1 MRNPRRSAINTVV
14 FAVCCTAWL
23 AACQSTAVSPHA
35 RMGMNGGFGHADA
48 PEYKPGDTLD
58 PPHVLDLSAIQPL
71 DQLMPKLLE
80 KRVIFVG
87 ETHDRLDHHLNQ
99 LDIIRRT
106 YENSRELAI
115 GMEFFQQPF
124 QPALDDYIAGKI
136 DEKEFLRKSEY
147 FQRWRVDY
155 RYYRPIIRYAKE
167 NKIPLL
173 ALDLSEEL
181 RNKISHNEMSNL
193 SAAETAQLPKEIDRS
208 NNDYRDMLQS
218 IFAMHPNSTDFE
230 RFVETQLSRDEAM
243 AQTAATYLQQ
253 HPKARMVILAGGG
266 HMVYRFGIPSRLSRR
281 IDAPSAVVLNDSIK
295 QYDNQVADYMLLPAP
310 LSLPKEVRM
319 GVVLDT
325 SIFGQLS
332 INGFAE
338 NSPAITAGLKKG
350 DRLLSIDG
358 QPLTQMADLKI
369 ALLDKNIG
377 DKVQIKVQRA
387 GWFGAL
393 QELSFE
399 VSLY

>member
-1 MRNPRRSAINTVV
+1 MNNIHRSTTIGVLAI
-14 FAVCCTAWL
+14 CCGAWL
-23 AACQSTAVSPHA
+23 SACQTTAVSPHK
-35 RMGMNGGFGHADA
+35 RMSMNSSFGYSEA
-48 PEYKPGDTLD
+48 PEYKPDD
-58 PPHVLDLSAIQPL
+58 PLESPNVLDLSAIQPL

-106 YENSRELAI
+106 YENSHELAI
-115 GMEFFQQPF
+115 GMEFFQLPF

-155 RYYRPIIRYAKE
+155 RNYRPIIRYAKE
-167 NKIPLL
+167 KGIPLL

-181 RNKISHNEMSNL
+181 RKKIARNDMANL
-193 SAAETAQLPKEIDRS
+193 SAGETVQLPKEIDRS
-208 NNDYRDMLQS
+208 NNDYREMLQS
-218 IFAMHPNSTDFE
+218 IFAMHPDSADFE
-230 RFVETQLSRDEAM
+230 RFVEVQLSRDEAM

-266 HMVYRFGIPSRLSRR
+266 HMVYRFGIPSRLARR
-281 IDAPSAVVLNDSIK
+281 IDAPNVVVLNDSIK
-295 QYDNQVADYMLLPAP
+295 QYDNQIADYILLPAP

-325 SIFGQLS
+325 SKLGQLS
-332 INGFAE
+332 INGFAD
-338 NSPAITAGLKKG
+338 NSPAIIAGLKKG

-358 QPLTQMADLKI
+358 QPLMQMADLKI
-369 ALLDKNIG
+369 ALLDKNAG

-387 GWFGAL
+387 GWFGA
-393 QELSFE
+393 QKELGFE
-399 VSLY
+399 VPLY